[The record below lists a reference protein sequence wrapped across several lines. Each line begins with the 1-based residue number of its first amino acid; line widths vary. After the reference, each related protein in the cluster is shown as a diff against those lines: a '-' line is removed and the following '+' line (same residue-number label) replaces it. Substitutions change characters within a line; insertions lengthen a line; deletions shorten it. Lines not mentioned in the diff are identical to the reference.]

1 MVAVVVFRGL
11 ELEVVVTTHESKLP
25 LISRTVKVTE
35 NQGILRIPNLVLLA
49 AVVGRLHLRATDN
62 EVSNGSEAATVITT
76 FSIGQTLLMGLPK
89 FNLIKT

>member
-35 NQGILRIPNLVLLA
+35 NQGILRIPNPVLLA
-49 AVVGRLHLRATDN
+49 AVVGRLHLRATDS

-76 FSIGQTLLMGLPK
+76 FSIG
-89 FNLIKT
+89 KT